1 MQSYVKKNTDFGS
14 WQITY
19 LFALAIGCRLPTY
32 PKLAILSG
40 GPSHGRCKRHS
51 ISGQKT
57 SMACARWSVS
67 PWMQWSPGKLLVT
80 VSGSKRE
87 NMRNAFLITNH
98 KHKSHKFISMYV
110 YCRYS
115 FGFPC
120 NKQVKTIKDNNK
132 YIPLGSASWYEPWS
146 WQTCRELLLNS
157 VWENDVDFNDY
168 IIYLH
173 TLCWRS
179 ACWRW
184 VLDPCII
191 LMSSHKILS
200 CLVFC

>member
-1 MQSYVKKNTDFGS
+1 
-14 WQITY
+14 
-19 LFALAIGCRLPTY
+19 
-32 PKLAILSG
+32 
-40 GPSHGRCKRHS
+40 
-51 ISGQKT
+51 
-57 SMACARWSVS
+57 MACARWSVS
-67 PWMQWSPGKLLVT
+67 DGCQWKQTGKHAKCFFNYQ
-80 VSGSKRE
+80 SQ
-87 NMRNAFLITNH
+87 
-98 KHKSHKFISMYV
+98 HKSHKFISMYV

-132 YIPLGSASWYEPWS
+132 YIPLRSASWYEPWS

-200 CLVFC
+200 CLVFCYSCKPWSHQAMDFSKSNHWPAWSCTRTPSSNDLLRWSLEFVFDEDL